1 MSNVFNTRSPRYIK
15 VASNPLSSV
24 RLDLYIWTGLSSGRP
39 ASPNYSITKQ
49 ELNND
54 NFVVFEVAEL
64 IRDFIYTEYYNEAVD
79 CLWIQYSTTI
89 DGSSPTFPAAS
100 LAIDGFG
107 YFEEGMNPRNS
118 TDPTQSSYTPQLLQ
132 DNEVMYFIKGQDLR
146 IPIFAEP
153 ESIISFTIGGAAV
166 YWNASEEYWETY
178 DVSWALGIT
187 TITINDNG
195 NSNQKIQYV
204 NITDTENL
212 SDGDVISIISQNGNA
227 QSNNIVLKEI
237 CTPKYTPIRVIFY
250 NKYGALQDVWFDK
263 KSTQSLSTSSESYK
277 ANIIDYAAFSYNVN
291 KHSVKRYNVEAKE
304 SITLNTGFIAEDLNE
319 PIKQLLMSEQVWID
333 NGTNVFPMIIR
344 SSSLQ
349 EKTSVNDKLIQY
361 TLDFEYAFD
370 KIQNIR

>member
-1 MSNVFNTRSPRYIK
+1 MSNVYNVRSPRYIK
-15 VASNPLSSV
+15 VTSDPLSSV
-24 RLDLYIWTGLSSGRP
+24 RLDLYIWTGLSNGRP
-39 ASPNYSITKQ
+39 ASPNYSITKS

-64 IRDFIYTEYYNEAVD
+64 IRDFIYTEYYDEAVD
-79 CLWIQYSTTI
+79 CLWIQYSSTI
-89 DGSSPTFPAAS
+89 DAGSPTFPAPA

-107 YFEEGMNPRNS
+107 YFQEGMNPRNS

-153 ESIISFTIGGAAV
+153 ESVISFTIGGAAV
-166 YWNASEEYWETY
+166 YWDAVNEYWQTY

-187 TITINDNG
+187 TITITDNG
-195 NSNQKIQYV
+195 NSNQKIQYI

-212 SDGDVISIISQNGNA
+212 SEGDVINILSQNGNA
-227 QSNNIVLKEI
+227 QSNDIVLKEI
-237 CTPKYTPIRVIFY
+237 CEPKYTPIRVIFY
-250 NKYGALQDVWFDK
+250 NKYGALQDIWFDK
-263 KSTQSLSTSSESYK
+263 KSTQSLTTSSESYK

-291 KHSVKRYNVEAKE
+291 KHSVRRYNVEAKE
-304 SITLNTGFIAEDLNE
+304 SITLNTGFIVEDLNE

-333 NGTNVFPMIIR
+333 NGTNVFPVIIKT
-344 SSSLQ
+344 SSLQ

-361 TLDFEYAFD
+361 TIDFDYAFD

>member
-1 MSNVFNTRSPRYIK
+1 MSNVYNVRSPRYIK
-15 VASNPLSSV
+15 VTSDPLSSV
-24 RLDLYIWTGLSSGRP
+24 RLDLYIWTGLSNGRP
-39 ASPNYSITKQ
+39 ASPNYSITKS

-64 IRDFIYTEYYNEAVD
+64 IRDFIYTEYYDEAVD
-79 CLWIQYSTTI
+79 CLWIQYSSTI
-89 DGSSPTFPAAS
+89 DAGSPTFPAPA

-107 YFEEGMNPRNS
+107 YFQEGMNPRNS

-153 ESIISFTIGGAAV
+153 ESVISFTIGGAAV
-166 YWNASEEYWETY
+166 YWDAVNEYWQTY

-187 TITINDNG
+187 TITITDNG
-195 NSNQKIQYV
+195 NSNQKIQYI

-212 SDGDVISIISQNGNA
+212 SEGDVINILSQNGNA
-227 QSNNIVLKEI
+227 QSNDIVLKEI
-237 CTPKYTPIRVIFY
+237 CEPKYTPIRVIFY
-250 NKYGALQDVWFDK
+250 NKYGALQDIWFDK
-263 KSTQSLSTSSESYK
+263 KSTQSLTTSSESYK
-277 ANIIDYAAFSYNVN
+277 ANIIDYAAFSYNIN
-291 KHSVKRYNVEAKE
+291 KHSVRRYNVEAKE
-304 SITLNTGFIAEDLNE
+304 SITLNTGFIVEDLNE

-333 NGTNVFPMIIR
+333 NGTNVFPVIIKT
-344 SSSLQ
+344 SSLQ

-361 TLDFEYAFD
+361 TIDFDYAFD

>member
-1 MSNVFNTRSPRYIK
+1 MSNVFNVRSPRYIK
-15 VASNPLSSV
+15 VTSDPLSSV

-39 ASPNYSITKQ
+39 ASPNYSITKS

-64 IRDFIYTEYYNEAVD
+64 IRDFIYTEYYDEAVD
-79 CLWIQYSTTI
+79 CLWIQYSSTI
-89 DGSSPTFPAAS
+89 DAGSPTFPAPS

-107 YFEEGMNPRNS
+107 YFEEGINPRNS
-118 TDPTQSSYTPQLLQ
+118 TDPTQASYTPQLLQ

-153 ESIISFTIGGAAV
+153 ESVISFTTGGAAV
-166 YWNASEEYWETY
+166 YWDAVNEYWQTY

-187 TITINDNG
+187 TITISDNG
-195 NSNQKIQYV
+195 NSNQKIQYI

-212 SDGDVISIISQNGNA
+212 SEGDVISILSQNGNA
-227 QSNNIVLKEI
+227 QSNDIVLKEI
-237 CTPKYTPIRVIFY
+237 CEPKYTPIRVIFY

-263 KSTQSLSTSSESYK
+263 KSTQSLTTSSESYK

-291 KHSVKRYNVEAKE
+291 KHSVRRYNVEAKE
-304 SITLNTGFIAEDLNE
+304 SITLNTGFIVEALNE

-333 NGTNVFPMIIR
+333 NGTNVFPVIIKT
-344 SSSLQ
+344 SSLQ

-361 TLDFEYAFD
+361 TIDFDYAFD

>member
-1 MSNVFNTRSPRYIK
+1 MSNVYNVRSPRYIK
-15 VASNPLSSV
+15 VTSDPLSSV
-24 RLDLYIWTGLSSGRP
+24 RLDLYIWTGLSNGRP
-39 ASPNYSITKQ
+39 ASPNYSITKS

-64 IRDFIYTEYYNEAVD
+64 IRDFIYTEYYDEAVD
-79 CLWIQYSTTI
+79 CLWIQYSSTI
-89 DGSSPTFPAAS
+89 DAGSPTFPAPA

-153 ESIISFTIGGAAV
+153 ESVISFTIGGAAV
-166 YWNASEEYWETY
+166 YWDAVNEYWQTY

-187 TITINDNG
+187 TITITDNG
-195 NSNQKIQYV
+195 NSNQKIQYI

-212 SDGDVISIISQNGNA
+212 SEGDVISILSQNGNA
-227 QSNNIVLKEI
+227 QSNDIVLKEI
-237 CTPKYTPIRVIFY
+237 CEPKYTPIRVIFY

-263 KSTQSLSTSSESYK
+263 KSTQSLTTSSESYK
-277 ANIIDYAAFSYNVN
+277 ANIIDYAAFSYNIN
-291 KHSVKRYNVEAKE
+291 KHSVRRYNVEAKE
-304 SITLNTGFIAEDLNE
+304 SITLNTGFIVEDLNE

-333 NGTNVFPMIIR
+333 NGTNVFPVIIKT
-344 SSSLQ
+344 SSLQ

-361 TLDFEYAFD
+361 TIDFDYAFD

>member
-1 MSNVFNTRSPRYIK
+1 MSNVYNVRSPRYIK
-15 VASNPLSSV
+15 VTSDPLSSV
-24 RLDLYIWTGLSSGRP
+24 RLDLYIWTGLSNGRP
-39 ASPNYSITKQ
+39 ASPNYSITKS

-64 IRDFIYTEYYNEAVD
+64 IRDFIYTEYYDEAVD
-79 CLWIQYSTTI
+79 CLWIRYSTTI
-89 DGSSPTFPAAS
+89 DAGSPTFPAPA

-153 ESIISFTIGGAAV
+153 ESVISFTIGGAAV
-166 YWNASEEYWETY
+166 YWDAVNEYWQTY

-187 TITINDNG
+187 TITITDNG
-195 NSNQKIQYV
+195 NSNQKIQYI

-212 SDGDVISIISQNGNA
+212 SEGDVISILSQNGNA
-227 QSNNIVLKEI
+227 QSNDIVLKEI
-237 CTPKYTPIRVIFY
+237 CEPKYTPIRVIFY

-263 KSTQSLSTSSESYK
+263 KSTQSLTTSSESYK
-277 ANIIDYAAFSYNVN
+277 ANIIDYAAFSYNIN
-291 KHSVKRYNVEAKE
+291 KHSVRRYNVEAKE
-304 SITLNTGFIAEDLNE
+304 SITLNTGFIVEDLNE

-333 NGTNVFPMIIR
+333 NGTNVFPVIIKT
-344 SSSLQ
+344 SSLQ

-361 TLDFEYAFD
+361 TIDFDYAFD

>member
-1 MSNVFNTRSPRYIK
+1 MSNVFNVRSPRYVK
-15 VASNPLSSV
+15 VASDPLSSV
-24 RLDLYIWTGLSSGRP
+24 RLDLYIWTGLSNGRP
-39 ASPNYSITKQ
+39 ASPNYSITKS

-64 IRDFIYTEYYNEAVD
+64 IRDFIYTEYYDEAVD

-89 DGSSPTFPAAS
+89 DASSPTFPAPA

-153 ESIISFTIGGAAV
+153 ESVISFTIGGAAV
-166 YWNASEEYWETY
+166 YWDAVNEYWQTY

-187 TITINDNG
+187 TITITDNG
-195 NSNQKIQYV
+195 NSNQKIQYI

-212 SDGDVISIISQNGNA
+212 SEGDVISILSQNGNA
-227 QSNNIVLKEI
+227 QSNDIVLKEI
-237 CTPKYTPIRVIFY
+237 CEPKYTPIRVIFY

-263 KSTQSLSTSSESYK
+263 KSTQSLTTSSESYK
-277 ANIIDYAAFSYNVN
+277 ANIIDYAAFSYNIN
-291 KHSVKRYNVEAKE
+291 KHSVRRYNVEAKE
-304 SITLNTGFIAEDLNE
+304 SITLNTGFIVEDLNE

-333 NGTNVFPMIIR
+333 NGTNVFPVIIKT
-344 SSSLQ
+344 SSLQ

-361 TLDFEYAFD
+361 TIDFDYAFD